1 MDSAGAMISSPRMK
15 KRAMEV
21 SGVKSVV
28 WCSVV

>member
-21 SGVKSVV
+21 SMIEWSGVKCVV
-28 WCSVV
+28 